1 MQIFST
7 KNLIRLLWVA
17 IIGLAL
23 AAGFLQSALEVQE
36 RKYNALEDR
45 YVRLRH
51 MVGNDR
57 AQQLIQDSYNY
68 IDNRGV
74 IIQEMEY

>member
-51 MVGNDR
+51 MVGSDR
-57 AQQLIQDSYNY
+57 AQQLIQNSYNY

>member
-1 MQIFST
+1 LQIFST

-51 MVGNDR
+51 MVGSDR
-57 AQQLIQDSYNY
+57 AQQLIQNSYNY